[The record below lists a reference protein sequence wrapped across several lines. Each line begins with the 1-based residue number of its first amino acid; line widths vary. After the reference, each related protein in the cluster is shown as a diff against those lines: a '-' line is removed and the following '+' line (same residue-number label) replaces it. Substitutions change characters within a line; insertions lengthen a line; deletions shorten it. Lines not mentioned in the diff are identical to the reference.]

1 MNKFRCIAN
10 RQSNSRQQQ
19 PDWLN
24 LEAAGTA
31 QRFHSS
37 FPHYQP
43 TPLLRL
49 SSLAKH
55 CGVAEIWLKDESYR
69 FGLNAFKVLGG
80 SFAIGSYLAERLH
93 RQVQELCYEELISET
108 VRQQLG
114 EITFVTAT
122 DGNHGRGVAWTAAQL
137 GQAAVVYLPKGS
149 SQERLQRIRETG
161 AKAEITE
168 LNYDQAVRLAKRK
181 ADQNGWVVVQD
192 TAWPGYEQ
200 IPCWIMQG
208 YTTMA
213 LEALQ
218 QLNGSLPS
226 HIFIQAGVG
235 SLAAAMIGFFRQ
247 VCAEAQPVCT
257 VVEADA
263 AACLYR
269 TVKADDGALHFVD
282 GDLKTIMAGL
292 ACGEPNP
299 LAWPILQSGADW
311 FASISDAAAAEGMRI
326 LGNPLCGDHRVISGE
341 SGAAGFAFAMQL
353 LLHPRNAVWR
363 SRLGLDAASRVLVFS
378 TEGDTDAEQY
388 RRIVW

>member
-1 MNKFRCIAN
+1 MRKFRCIAN
-10 RQSNSRQQQ
+10 RLRNSRQEL
-19 PDWLN
+19 PAWLN
-24 LEAAGTA
+24 LEAAATA
-31 QRFHSS
+31 QHFHNS

-43 TPLLRL
+43 TPLLCL

-55 CGVAEIWLKDESYR
+55 CGVSDIWLKDESYR

-93 RQVQELCYEELISET
+93 WQPQQLSYQELTSES
-108 VRQQLG
+108 VQRQLG
-114 EITFVTAT
+114 KITFVTAT

-137 GQAAVVYLPKGS
+137 GQPAVVYLPKGS
-149 SQERLQRIRETG
+149 SPERLQRIRETG
-161 AKAEITE
+161 ARAEITE

-181 ADQNGWVVVQD
+181 ADENGWVVVQD

-218 QLNGSLPS
+218 QLNGRLPT
-226 HIFIQAGVG
+226 HIVIQAGVG
-235 SLAAAMIGFFRQ
+235 SLAAAVIGFFRQ
-247 VCAEAQPVCT
+247 VCGKAQPICI

-263 AACLYR
+263 ADCLYR
-269 TVKADDGALHFVD
+269 TVKANDGILHFVD

-299 LAWPILQSGADW
+299 LAWPILQAEADW
-311 FASISDAAAAEGMRI
+311 FASITDAAAAEGMRI
-326 LGNPLCGDHRVISGE
+326 LGNPLRGDRQVISGE

-363 SRLGLDAASRVLVFS
+363 SRLGLDETSRVLVFS